1 MNYNLLNNFLF
12 LLLFLLLSLHV
23 HAANVSIINVNRASG
38 LPSDLVTTVSAD
50 EENIWVGTANGGVAK
65 VSPTGRV
72 IRVYKVEDG
81 LPSNRIL
88 SIASYGG
95 KIFAGTD
102 SGLGVFDGS
111 AWESLESVKKFSL
124 KNLYLRTEPEGK
136 RLWVGSVNP
145 AGGLLRYDGKK
156 WEFLGGQGRGPL
168 NHIRSFAFQDGTTWL
183 GSSTSGVYRHT
194 GTEIQYFKDKAGFP
208 STNVVSLEVFDG
220 AAWAGTPRGGV
231 RYENGRWIPLT
242 RATGFPLS
250 SVFSMATSPGALY
263 LGGREG
269 LFRYRSGRYDPLPL
283 EEAPAVAAG
292 VDALAC
298 AEGTVY
304 AGTSKGLLIIRGW

>member
-1 MNYNLLNNFLF
+1 MNYNLLNNFPFLF
-12 LLLFLLLSLHV
+12 LFLLLSLHV
-23 HAANVSIINVNRASG
+23 HAADISIINVNRASG
-38 LPSDLVTTVSAD
+38 LPSDLITAVSAD
-50 EENIWVGTANGGVAK
+50 EENVWVGTANGGVAR
-65 VSPTGRV
+65 VSPAGRV

-88 SIASYGG
+88 SIASFGG

-111 AWESLESVKKFSL
+111 AWESLERAEKFSL
-124 KNLYLRTEPEGK
+124 KNLYLAADPEGN

-183 GSSTSGVYRHT
+183 GSGTSGIYLQT
-194 GTEIQYFKDKAGFP
+194 GTEIRYFKDKTGFP
-208 STNVVSLEVFDG
+208 SANVVSLEVFDG
-220 AAWAGTPRGGV
+220 AVWAGTPRGGV
-231 RYENGRWIPLT
+231 RYESGRWVPLT

-250 SVFSMATSPGALY
+250 SVFSMASSPGGLY

-269 LFRYRSGRYDPLPL
+269 LFR
-283 EEAPAVAAG
+283 
-292 VDALAC
+292 
-298 AEGTVY
+298 
-304 AGTSKGLLIIRGW
+304 

>member
-1 MNYNLLNNFLF
+1 MGHNAVNRIYFILFF
-12 LLLFLLLSLHV
+12 LLFPLQ
-23 HAANVSIINVNRASG
+23 APATNVSIIHVNKASG
-38 LPSDLVTTVSAD
+38 LPSNLVTAVSAD
-50 EENIWVGTANGGVAK
+50 EENVWVGTANGGVAR
-65 VSPTGRV
+65 VSPSGRI

-81 LPSNRIL
+81 LPSNRII
-88 SIASYGG
+88 SIASFRG
-95 KIFAGTD
+95 KIFVGTD
-102 SGLGVFDGS
+102 SGLGVFDGNS
-111 AWESLESVKKFSL
+111 WEILERKENFSL

-156 WEFLGGQGRGPL
+156 WEFLGGQGRGLL
-168 NHIRSFAFQDGTTWL
+168 NHIRSFAFQGGTTWL

-194 GTEIQYFKDKAGFP
+194 GTEIQYFKDKSGFP
-208 STNVVSLEVFDG
+208 SANVVSLEVFDG
-220 AAWAGTPRGGV
+220 AAWAGTPKGGV
-231 RYENGRWIPLT
+231 RYENGRWVPLT

-250 SVFSMATSPGALY
+250 SVFSMASSPGGLY

-269 LFRYRSGRYDPLPL
+269 LFRYRSGRYERFSP
-283 EEAPAVAAG
+283 EQNSAVTTG
-292 VDALAC
+292 VNALAS